1 MIQLIVG
8 EKGKG
13 KTKILLE
20 EVNKTAASAKGSVVF
35 VDKDLSHMFEVKNT
49 VRFVNISEYGIL
61 NTDQFEG
68 FIAGIISGDHDLE
81 DLYVDQFMKSA
92 YLDSVEEAIELVRKL
107 DKLGSKFDVK
117 ITVSLTCGKDDL
129 PEDIR
134 EKIFL
139 AL

>member
-1 MIQLIVG
+1 MVQLIVG

-13 KTKILLE
+13 KTKVFLE

-49 VRFVNISEYGIL
+49 VRFVNISEYGIK

-92 YLDSVEEAIELVRKL
+92 YIDDLNSAVEFVRKL
-107 DKLGSKFDVK
+107 EKLGDKFDVK
-117 ITVSLTCGKDDL
+117 ITVSLTCGLEDL
-129 PEDIR
+129 PEDIK
-134 EKIFL
+134 EKVFK